1 MKRLL
6 EGRSLTANPNSMG
19 IYQDLPQQKRKT
31 GGEFVLE
38 FVSINPIFLLNQTQ
52 QFLLYRS
59 PIRALFQVFQHSMS
73 SLP

>member
-6 EGRSLTANPNSMG
+6 KGRSPTANPNPMV

-31 GGEFVLE
+31 TGE
-38 FVSINPIFLLNQTQ
+38 FVSINPILLLNQTQ

-59 PIRALFQVFQHSMS
+59 QIRALQLSQVFQHSMS

>member
-1 MKRLL
+1 MKRFLK
-6 EGRSLTANPNSMG
+6 GRSLTANPNSMG
-19 IYQDLPQQKRKT
+19 IYQDLPQQKRKMT
-31 GGEFVLE
+31 GE

-59 PIRALFQVFQHSMS
+59 QIRALSQVFQHSMS